1 MSLKTAAELAMKLY
15 LIRHPMP
22 KDAEGLCY
30 GRLDVA
36 VDPALLAATL
46 AKVRKFIPAAVLQRA
61 PIFTSPLSR
70 CAQFAN
76 AIAEPRT
83 AEVAEE
89 LIELDFGS
97 WEGKPWNE
105 VSREELDNWSRDLWM
120 YRPGGG
126 ENTKTLADRWQR
138 WHDRVSLS
146 DHDAVIAVTHAGVIR
161 VALARAGRLALDD
174 MVRSSMEF
182 GSVHCVDEANSVC
195 GSNPEMRVKA

>member
-1 MSLKTAAELAMKLY
+1 MGLKTATGLAMKLY
-15 LIRHPMP
+15 LIRHPKP
-22 KDAEGLCY
+22 NDAEGLCY

-36 VDPALLAATL
+36 VDSVLLAATL
-46 AKVRKFIPAAVLQRA
+46 AEVRQSIPAAVLQRA

-97 WEGKPWNE
+97 WEGKTWNE

-126 ENTKTLADRWQR
+126 ESAQTLADRWQR
-138 WHDRVSLS
+138 WRDRLSLS

-161 VALARAGRLALDD
+161 VALARAGRLTLDD
-174 MVRSSMEF
+174 MVRSPMGF
-182 GSVHCVDEANSVC
+182 GSVHCIDEANSVC
-195 GSNPEMRVKA
+195 GSNPEMGVEA